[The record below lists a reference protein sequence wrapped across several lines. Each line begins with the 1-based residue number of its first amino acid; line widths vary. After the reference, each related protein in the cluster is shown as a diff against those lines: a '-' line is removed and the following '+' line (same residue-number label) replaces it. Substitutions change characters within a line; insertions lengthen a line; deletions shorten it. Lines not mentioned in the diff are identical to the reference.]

1 MAGNWQVPFC
11 GFRRAD
17 HSGRRHFSF
26 VARAGSAF
34 SLCMMR
40 HFVNGHF
47 LFGHPT
53 YPPSTF
59 LSLSLSFSPSFFSNN
74 HYLQSTAH
82 PIDFLLRTSDER
94 VRGLVRLLLPILNWN
109 HQEIISFFFHRS
121 FQKCQSY
128 CHIVILNANESINES
143 LEL

>member
-94 VRGLVRLLLPILNWN
+94 VRGLVRLLLPSSGN
-109 HQEIISFFFHRS
+109 HFVFFSSIISKMS
-121 FQKCQSY
+121 
-128 CHIVILNANESINES
+128 IILPHCDSQCKRVH
-143 LEL
+143 